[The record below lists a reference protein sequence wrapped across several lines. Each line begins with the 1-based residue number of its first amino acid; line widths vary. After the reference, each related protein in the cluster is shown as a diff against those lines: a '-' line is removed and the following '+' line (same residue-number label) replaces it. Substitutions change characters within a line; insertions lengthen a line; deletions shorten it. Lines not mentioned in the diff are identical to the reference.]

1 MRDYLINKVGAKLSD
16 FILDMKNITKVFP
29 GVKALDRVNLSV
41 KEGDIH
47 ALVGENGAGKSTLM
61 NVLSGIFPYGEYDGE
76 IFMYGEERRF
86 NDVKESENAGI
97 SIIHQELSMMPNLS
111 VAENVFVGNEIKRG
125 FVVDWN
131 LTYQQAEK
139 LLERVG
145 FKRKI
150 HLLVKDIS
158 VGDQQLVEIAKALSK
173 NVRLLILDEPTS
185 ALNDNDADHLL
196 EILLQLKEEGMTSI
210 IISHKLDEVRKIAD
224 RITIIRDG
232 KVIETLS
239 KDEDISQERII
250 KGMVGRDI
258 PDIFPQRE
266 SNPSEIMFE
275 TRAWNA
281 FDPVDPN
288 KQRLFDVDIY
298 IKKGEIVG
306 LAGLMGSGRTE
317 FAMSVFGKSFGSKI
331 SGTAY
336 KEGKPVDVSN
346 VSSCIKNGI
355 AYTTEDRKGAG
366 LILSENIKDNVVLVD
381 LWNLAENGIRN
392 KQLEDKA
399 AITQIEKLDVKCS
412 GLDQQAV
419 NLSGGNQQKV
429 VLAKWILSEPEILIL
444 DEPTRGIDVGAKRE
458 IFKIMNDLV
467 SRGKSVL
474 FISSELPELLGMCD
488 RIYVM
493 NEGRI
498 VGELEEKDFSQES
511 VMHLIMDGY
520 KKYQRSVS

>member
-1 MRDYLINKVGAKLSD
+1 MSNY
-16 FILDMKNITKVFP
+16 ILDMKNITKVFP
-29 GVKALDRVNLSV
+29 GVKALDQVNLSV
-41 KEGDIH
+41 IEGEIH

-61 NVLSGIFPYGEYDGE
+61 NILSGIFPYGEYEGE
-76 IFMYGEERRF
+76 IFMFGEERRF
-86 NDVKESENAGI
+86 HDVKASESAGI
-97 SIIHQELSMMPNLS
+97 SIIHQELSLMPNLS
-111 VAENVFVGNEIKRG
+111 VAENVFLGNEIKNG
-125 FVVDWN
+125 FIVNWN
-131 LTYQQAEK
+131 LTYQRAEE
-139 LLERVG
+139 LLKRVG
-145 FKRKI
+145 YKRSI

-196 EILLQLKEEGMTSI
+196 EILKNLKKEGMTSI

-232 KVIETLS
+232 NVIETLN
-239 KDEDISQERII
+239 KDDDISQERII
-250 KGMVGRDI
+250 RGMVGRDI
-258 PDIFPQRE
+258 PDIFPKRK
-266 SNPSEIMFE
+266 STPSEIMFE

-281 FDPVDPN
+281 FDPLDPN
-288 KQRLFDVDIY
+288 KQILFDVEIKV
-298 IKKGEIVG
+298 KKGEIVG

-317 FAMSVFGKSFGSKI
+317 FALSVFGKSYGSKI

-336 KEGKPVDVSN
+336 KEGKPVDVST
-346 VSSCIKNGI
+346 VSSCINNGI

-366 LILSENIKDNVVLVD
+366 LVLSENIRDNVVLVD

-392 KQLEDKA
+392 IQLEQKA
-399 AITQIEKLDVKCS
+399 ALSQIEKLDVKCS
-412 GLDQQAV
+412 GLDQQAI

-429 VLAKWILSEPEILIL
+429 VLAKWILSEPELLIL

-458 IFKIMNDLV
+458 IFTIMNKLV
-467 SRGKSVL
+467 AQGKSVL

-493 NEGRI
+493 NEGKI
-498 VGELEEKDFSQES
+498 VGELEKSAFSQES
-511 VMHLIMDGY
+511 VMQLIMDDYEQIKG
-520 KKYQRSVS
+520 RVA

>member
-1 MRDYLINKVGAKLSD
+1 
-16 FILDMKNITKVFP
+16 MKNITKVFP
-29 GVKALDRVNLSV
+29 GVKALDQVNLSV
-41 KEGDIH
+41 IEGEIH

-61 NVLSGIFPYGEYDGE
+61 NILSGIFPYGEYEGE
-76 IFMYGEERRF
+76 IFMFGEERRF
-86 NDVKESENAGI
+86 HDVKASESAGI
-97 SIIHQELSMMPNLS
+97 SIIHQELSLMPNLS
-111 VAENVFVGNEIKRG
+111 VAENVFLGNEIKNG
-125 FVVDWN
+125 FIVNWN
-131 LTYQQAEK
+131 LTYQRAEE
-139 LLERVG
+139 LLKRVG
-145 FKRKI
+145 YKRSI

-196 EILLQLKEEGMTSI
+196 EILKNLKKEGMTSI

-232 KVIETLS
+232 NVIETLN
-239 KDEDISQERII
+239 KDDDISQERII
-250 KGMVGRDI
+250 RGMVGRDI
-258 PDIFPQRE
+258 PDIFPKRK
-266 SNPSEIMFE
+266 STPSEIMFE

-281 FDPVDPN
+281 FDPLDPN
-288 KQRLFDVDIY
+288 KQILFDVEIKV
-298 IKKGEIVG
+298 KKGEIVG

-317 FAMSVFGKSFGSKI
+317 FALSVFGKSYGSKI

-336 KEGKPVDVSN
+336 KEGKPVDVST
-346 VSSCIKNGI
+346 VSSCINNGI

-366 LILSENIKDNVVLVD
+366 LVLSENIRDNVVLVD

-392 KQLEDKA
+392 IQLEQKA
-399 AITQIEKLDVKCS
+399 ALSQIEKLDVKCS
-412 GLDQQAV
+412 GLDQQAI

-429 VLAKWILSEPEILIL
+429 VLAKWILSEPELLIL

-458 IFKIMNDLV
+458 IFTIMNKLV
-467 SRGKSVL
+467 AQGKSVL

-493 NEGRI
+493 NEGKI
-498 VGELEEKDFSQES
+498 VGELEKSAFSQES
-511 VMHLIMDGY
+511 VMQLIMDDYEQIKG
-520 KKYQRSVS
+520 RVA